1 MAFLLALREGKAKP
15 FSIKLLLVGAENVG
29 KSCCVDTLVGVP
41 FEECEATEGADLAI
55 CNTSNWVKI
64 SQEEASQRLQN
75 KYLCNLKSCADSKTI
90 AAEKDFSERCAS
102 AENVGKKIGHA
113 EVHVQ
118 AKGKRSFFTKVVRL
132 FRSHKKP
139 QQHHANSLT
148 PDETRAT
155 HKQET
160 PTVNEDEIHQ
170 AKFTVSTD
178 VQEEDGVDV
187 TILDLAGQLQYHNT
201 HSAFI
206 RKNNIVMVV
215 FNASQPLSQNINVRP
230 TSLRSHSMTNSQN
243 IHFWMKTVHSICH
256 EPGDASDKASLLP
269 IIMFVAT
276 HLDLLGDSAE
286 ETKEQIIHTLADEL
300 EGKPYAK
307 HLAGHGEGLLN
318 ALRKYCIFLSNKK
331 RDHEIIQLLQSTV
344 IEIATPILSKEQ
356 PIVFLKIERMLLSSD
371 KGVISKEEFHAITYD
386 CGFLAA
392 IGSEEF
398 SFALQYFHN
407 RGTILHFASVDSLK
421 RLVILSPHW
430 LTKLFSYI
438 LIAHPYQRI
447 GGDHDN
453 AFRNLTR
460 KGILACSLIIYML
473 EVFNSLEKYAS
484 FEIEL
489 KQAIHLMKKFYFVA
503 QIDHTTK
510 FLEGVKIG
518 NEKELYIVPSL
529 LPVDPLKKNVPES
542 HHDNVK
548 TVYFYLPDRF
558 IPPMLFSQM
567 MAMCINRNKDKKED
581 ILW

>member
-41 FEECEATEGADLAI
+41 FEEYEATEGADLAI

-64 SQEEASQRLQN
+64 SPEEASQRLQN
-75 KYLCNLKSCADSKTI
+75 KYLCNLKSCADSKAI
-90 AAEKDFSERCAS
+90 AAEKNFNERYVS
-102 AENVGKKIGHA
+102 AKNLGKKKGQTK
-113 EVHVQ
+113 VLVQ
-118 AKGKRSFFTKVVRL
+118 ANSKQSFFTKVVRL
-132 FRSHKKP
+132 FRAGKKT
-139 QQHHANSLT
+139 Q
-148 PDETRAT
+148 
-155 HKQET
+155 KQET
-160 PTVNEDEIHQ
+160 PTVSEEEIHQ

-178 VQEEDGVDV
+178 IQEEDGVDV

-215 FNASQPLSQNINVRP
+215 FNASQPLSQYINVRP
-230 TSLRSHSMTNSQN
+230 TSLRSHPMTNSQN

-256 EPGDASDKASLLP
+256 EPGDASVKASLLP

-286 ETKEQIIHTLADEL
+286 EVKEQIIHTLADEL

-307 HLAGHGEGLLN
+307 HLAGHGDGLLN
-318 ALRKYCIFLSNKK
+318 ALRKYCIFLSNKT
-331 RDHEIIQLLQSTV
+331 RDHQIIQLLQSTI

-371 KGVISKEEFHAITYD
+371 KGVISKEEFHAVTYG

-421 RLVILSPHW
+421 GLVILSPHW

-460 KGILACSLIIYML
+460 KGILAGSLIIHML
-473 EVFNSLEKYAS
+473 ELFNSLEKYAS

-489 KQAIHLMKKFYFVA
+489 KQAIDLMKKFYFVA
-503 QIDHTTK
+503 QVDHRTK

-529 LPVDPLKKNVPES
+529 LPMDTPKQNVPES
-542 HHDNVK
+542 HHGNVK
-548 TVYFYLPDRF
+548 TVYFYLPDGF
-558 IPPMLFSQM
+558 LPPMLFSQM
-567 MAMCINRNKDKKED
+567 MAMCINRNKDKQED